1 MNHQELVRS
10 LIPAHASEPATRVAI
25 GVNWTMVD
33 SDLGTGLVHTPVKS
47 QQGCVPIPNAG
58 TLVGRPLRALMEL
71 TEDPNPIARAVG
83 FAAVNA
89 HWNRRDMTGAAAN
102 GLDLVE
108 DRGHK
113 TVVIGRFPRLD
124 QRVPG
129 AAVIERNPGPND
141 FPEEAAATLVPEAEF
156 LVITA
161 STLSNGSLAGLL
173 ALRRNAFTVLVG
185 PGTPISP
192 ALLDNGIDVLA
203 GFCVDD
209 PELAERA
216 VMEGGAEKAIR
227 PSGRMISLTR
237 NQHT

>member
-1 MNHQELVRS
+1 MNQQELVRS
-10 LIPAHASEPATRVAI
+10 LIPAHAPEPATRVAI
-25 GVNWTMVD
+25 GVNWTLVD
-33 SDLGTGLVHTPVKS
+33 SALGTGLVHTPVKS
-47 QQGCVPIPNAG
+47 QQGCVPIPSAG
-58 TLVGRPLRALMEL
+58 TLVGRPLGELMEL

-83 FAAVNA
+83 FAALNA
-89 HWNRRDMTGAAAN
+89 YWNRRDVTGMAAN

-141 FPEEAAATLVPEAEF
+141 FPEEAAATLIPEAEF

-161 STLSNGSLAGLL
+161 STLSNGSLADLL
-173 ALRRNAFTVLVG
+173 ALRRNAFTLLVG
-185 PGTPISP
+185 PGTPLSP

-203 GFCVDD
+203 GFRVGD
-209 PELAERA
+209 PERAERA

-237 NQHT
+237 DQHA

>member
-1 MNHQELVRS
+1 MNQQELVAS
-10 LIPAHASEPATRVAI
+10 LIPDHAPEPATRIAI

-33 SDLGTGLVHTPVKS
+33 SPSGTGLVHTPVKT
-47 QQGCVPIPNAG
+47 QQGCVPIADAG
-58 TLVGRPLRALMEL
+58 SLRGRSLRDLMDL
-71 TEDPNPIARAVG
+71 TSDTNPIARAVG
-83 FAAVNA
+83 FAALNA
-89 HWNRRDMTGAAAN
+89 YWNRRDSSGDEVN

-113 TVVIGRFPRLD
+113 TVIIGRFPRLD

-141 FPEEAAATLVPEAEF
+141 FPEEAAARLIPEAEF

-173 ALRRNAFTVLVG
+173 ALRRKAFTLLVG
-185 PGTPISP
+185 PSTPLCP
-192 ALLDNGIDVLA
+192 ALFEHGVDILA
-203 GFCVDD
+203 GLRVDK
-209 PELAERA
+209 PEMTEQA

-227 PSGRMISLTR
+227 PSGTMISR
-237 NQHT
+237 ARG